1 MHKKPLKKN
10 KKNKNNLKQGYIG
23 TRYKFLK
30 M

>member
-10 KKNKNNLKQGYIG
+10 KKNKKKLKQGYIG

>member
-1 MHKKPLKKN
+1 MHKKPLNNNN
-10 KKNKNNLKQGYIG
+10 KKKKNLKQGYIG

>member
-1 MHKKPLKKN
+1 MHKKPLN
-10 KKNKNNLKQGYIG
+10 KKKKKKNLKQGYIG

>member
-1 MHKKPLKKN
+1 MHKKPLNNNNN
-10 KKNKNNLKQGYIG
+10 KKKNLKQGYFG